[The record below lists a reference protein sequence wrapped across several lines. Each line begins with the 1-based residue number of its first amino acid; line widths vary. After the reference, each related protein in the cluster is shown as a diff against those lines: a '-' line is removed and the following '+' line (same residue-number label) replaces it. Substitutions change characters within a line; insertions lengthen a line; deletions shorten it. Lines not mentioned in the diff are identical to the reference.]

1 MGHARKSTFFLRL
14 ERGGT
19 AHRGG
24 LSQSVTSRRQYRLQM
39 LQVETFPN
47 GTSSLSKSVTTRSNF
62 AELLLQIETNRRR
75 RPLHSTDHHKGACPL
90 SQWRFEHL
98 FYSRGACIELKLQLE
113 YSCRMWGGM
122 TRSDKLI
129 AQLLSCPSTYRFAD
143 FLKVMASYGFEMDSK
158 GKTSGSRVR
167 FYRPSD
173 GRMFVMHAPHPSDEL
188 TAGTIRNIVRFLQD
202 VGGSHE

>member
-1 MGHARKSTFFLRL
+1 
-14 ERGGT
+14 
-19 AHRGG
+19 
-24 LSQSVTSRRQYRLQM
+24 
-39 LQVETFPN
+39 
-47 GTSSLSKSVTTRSNF
+47 
-62 AELLLQIETNRRR
+62 
-75 RPLHSTDHHKGACPL
+75 
-90 SQWRFEHL
+90 
-98 FYSRGACIELKLQLE
+98 
-113 YSCRMWGGM
+113 M

-158 GKTSGSRVR
+158 GKTSGSCVR

-188 TAGTIRNIVRFLQD
+188 TGGDHYETSFVFLQD